1 MMLDNK
7 SVSSK
12 IRNIIIYAIVILC
25 GILCLIPLWSIVAI
39 SLSGNAP
46 VAANKVLLVPIDFT
60 VLAYEEILTD
70 AQFWISFRRSVF
82 RVFATLILNLVLIV
96 PMAYGA
102 TKTVKQF
109 KFRNVYMN
117 LLIFAMLFNGGMV
130 PNFIW
135 IKELGLLN
143 NVWALILPAAVPIF
157 SVILMMNFFKG
168 IPYSLEEAAMIDGA
182 TPYQILLKV
191 MVPCSLPSL
200 ATVSLFSIVN
210 SWNEFFN
217 GKLYMQKVQYYPI
230 MTYIQSL
237 TIDIG
242 AIMEQ
247 GGTMDESL
255 LDMLSKLGNKNLNCA
270 KIVIAI
276 IPLLMIYPLCQR
288 YLISGMVMGSVK
300 E

>member
-12 IRNIIIYAIVILC
+12 IRNVIIYAIVILC
-25 GILCLIPLWSIVAI
+25 GVLCLIPLWSIVAI

-135 IKELGLLN
+135 IKELNLLN

-191 MVPCSLPSL
+191 WFHVH
-200 ATVSLFSIVN
+200 
-210 SWNEFFN
+210 
-217 GKLYMQKVQYYPI
+217 
-230 MTYIQSL
+230 
-237 TIDIG
+237 
-242 AIMEQ
+242 
-247 GGTMDESL
+247 
-255 LDMLSKLGNKNLNCA
+255 
-270 KIVIAI
+270 
-276 IPLLMIYPLCQR
+276 
-288 YLISGMVMGSVK
+288 YLH
-300 E
+300 